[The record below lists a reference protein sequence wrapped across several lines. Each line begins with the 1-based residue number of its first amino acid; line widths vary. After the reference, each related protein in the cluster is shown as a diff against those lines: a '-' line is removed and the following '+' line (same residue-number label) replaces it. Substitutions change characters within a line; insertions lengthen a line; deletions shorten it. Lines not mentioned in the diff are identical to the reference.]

1 MGQKN
6 DEIIVKNEPAVRAW
20 GLRTKGCL
28 AFRDKEWAPSRSSE
42 LRRQFPKQRGIHSL
56 VLAQMSECQMYLE
69 DVGCRCWWR
78 KRWVTTAIRS
88 VQAIWK
94 TLFFL
99 FSFLFFFF
107 AADKGHWT
115 RAWPLN
121 FARERC
127 RRLAANHP
135 VPTCGLIKKNGPNSG
150 KYHKNEETRCVMRK
164 IIQSCKTIYSN
175 KKIIY

>member
-1 MGQKN
+1 M
-6 DEIIVKNEPAVRAW
+6 IR
-20 GLRTKGCL
+20 
-28 AFRDKEWAPSRSSE
+28 SE
-42 LRRQFPKQRGIHSL
+42 LLQGQVNSADNFRNNVAYTLLFLP
-56 VLAQMSECQMYLE
+56 
-69 DVGCRCWWR
+69 RC
-78 KRWVTTAIRS
+78 RS
-88 VQAIWK
+88 VRCIWK
-94 TLFFL
+94 TSVADVDEERDESPPPFGQYKQSEKHSFFF

-107 AADKGHWT
+107 ATDKGHWT

-135 VPTCGLIKKNGPNSG
+135 VPTCGLIKKNDPNSG